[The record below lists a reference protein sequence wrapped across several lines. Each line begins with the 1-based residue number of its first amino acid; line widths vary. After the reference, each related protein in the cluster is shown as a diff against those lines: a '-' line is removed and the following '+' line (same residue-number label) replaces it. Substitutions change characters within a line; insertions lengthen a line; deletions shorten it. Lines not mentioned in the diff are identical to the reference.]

1 MLQYLE
7 FMDKVHKIN
16 EKLDLSYREVRLL
29 EIVAKAQHQDQTLF
43 VGDLISHKQLA
54 SQATLHGVVKGLIRK
69 KLITAKTHQ
78 SDGRT
83 KVVSL
88 TASSRKRFEEL
99 QRSISQ
105 AATS

>member
-16 EKLDLSYREVRLL
+16 EGLELSHHEVRLL
-29 EIVAKAQHQDQTLF
+29 ELVAKAQHQDQTLF
-43 VGDLISHKQLA
+43 VGDLISHRHIA
-54 SQATLHGVVKGLIRK
+54 SQATLHGVVKSLVRK

-83 KVVSL
+83 KAVFL

-99 QRSISQ
+99 QRSMSQ

>member
-1 MLQYLE
+1 MLQYLK

-16 EKLDLSYREVRLL
+16 EKHELSHHEVRLL
-29 EIVAKAQHQDQTLF
+29 ELVAKADHQDQALF
-43 VGDLISHKQLA
+43 VGDLISHRHIA

-99 QRSISQ
+99 QRSMSQ
-105 AATS
+105 AVIS